1 MLNRVL
7 AGLLFLA
14 CGALPAATETY
25 PTQPVRII
33 VAFSAGGS
41 VDALARIIA
50 DKLTEKWKHQVFV
63 ENRPGALGNI
73 GTTAAAKSPPD
84 GYTLYLAASSIAI
97 NKTIAPIPNFDP
109 LIDLDPVMLVAAAQ
123 DILIVPPNSKFKSAK
138 DVIEFAKANP
148 GALTYGTLGS
158 SSSGNMAMAVFAQR
172 NGDLKL
178 KQIPYSQSSML
189 TGDVIAGR
197 IDLFFPT
204 TGAHIGV
211 VQSGRE
217 RALGVSGKA
226 RAEGLPEIQTFGEQG
241 INYPDATSWYALFAP
256 KGTPADIVRK
266 INRDLTE
273 IMATPDFKAQ
283 EKKLGYSGIGGPPE
297 RLAEYLKEEIKNW
310 AEIAKNPNFEGR

>member
-148 GALTYGTLGS
+148 GALTYGTL
-158 SSSGNMAMAVFAQR
+158 
-172 NGDLKL
+172 
-178 KQIPYSQSSML
+178 
-189 TGDVIAGR
+189 
-197 IDLFFPT
+197 
-204 TGAHIGV
+204 
-211 VQSGRE
+211 
-217 RALGVSGKA
+217 
-226 RAEGLPEIQTFGEQG
+226 
-241 INYPDATSWYALFAP
+241 
-256 KGTPADIVRK
+256 
-266 INRDLTE
+266 
-273 IMATPDFKAQ
+273 
-283 EKKLGYSGIGGPPE
+283 
-297 RLAEYLKEEIKNW
+297 
-310 AEIAKNPNFEGR
+310 